1 MRCAVAVTGILSGL
15 AILVAGCGSATV
27 VSPTAETVV
36 GTVPQETTPTETVDT
51 SKGDPAAGKEVF
63 MSSGCGG
70 CHTYGPAG
78 TSATIGPDLDTALQG
93 KDDQFVLESI
103 VDPNKQ
109 VAEGFQPNIMPSTFG
124 ESLSDEQLAD
134 LVAFLTQPSS

>member
-1 MRCAVAVTGILSGL
+1 MRCVVAVSGILAGL
-15 AILVAGCGSATV
+15 AILASGCGSAEV

-36 GTVPQETTPTETVDT
+36 GTVPEQAPTETVNT

-78 TSATIGPDLDTALQG
+78 TSATIGPDLDTALEG
-93 KDDQFVLESI
+93 KDADFVLESI
-103 VDPNKQ
+103 VQPNDEI
-109 VAEGFQPNIMPSTFG
+109 ASGFQPNIMPQTYGSQLTST
-124 ESLSDEQLAD
+124 QIND
-134 LVAFLTQPSS
+134 LVAYLKTSTG